1 MLKEVPESRQNAR
14 HLKRTFNRVLMSQ
27 VLEDIEITERIHV
40 KASMLARSNFSFVFT
55 RADNFFYK
63 ELFYVLDYFL
73 CIYTIKIIIKYNL
86 YHGKLVIN
94 LIIIMP
100 CKRFRCILNILLFFI
115 NIFICGCIMVSQYN
129 NILIV

>member
-1 MLKEVPESRQNAR
+1 MEVMLKEVPESRQNAR

-73 CIYTIKIIIKYNL
+73 
-86 YHGKLVIN
+86 
-94 LIIIMP
+94 
-100 CKRFRCILNILLFFI
+100 
-115 NIFICGCIMVSQYN
+115 
-129 NILIV
+129 